1 MKTAREGSLMSGHS
15 KWSKIKHGKAKE
27 DAKRGKAFSKLIR
40 EIMVC
45 ARDGGGDISF
55 NPRLRTIVATAK
67 AVNMPN
73 DNIERAIKKGTGELG
88 GVSFE
93 EVTYEGYG
101 PGGVAIMID
110 VLTDNK
116 NRTVADIRHILG
128 RHNGSLGEGG
138 CVAWNFDKRGM
149 ILVDAAEVSEDTLLD
164 VALEAGAEDIE
175 TEGDTYEVVTA
186 PNEVM
191 DVKEALEAKGITV
204 ATAEISM
211 LPKSTVSI
219 DDKTAV
225 SVLKLM
231 DALEDQDDVQHVYSN
246 FDIPEEVMAKIG
258 G

>member
-1 MKTAREGSLMSGHS
+1 MSGHS
-15 KWSKIKHGKAKE
+15 KWSKVKHIKARE
-27 DAKRGKAFSKLIR
+27 DAKRGKIFSKLIR

-45 ARDGGGDISF
+45 ARDGGGDINF

-67 AVNMPN
+67 AANMPN
-73 DNIERAIKKGTGELG
+73 DNIDRAIKKGTGELG

-116 NRTVADIRHILG
+116 NRTVAEIRHIMA
-128 RHNGSLGEGG
+128 RNNGSLGEGG
-138 CVAWNFDKRGM
+138 CVAWNFDKKGLIM
-149 ILVDAAEVSEDTLLD
+149 VDASEASEDALLD
-164 VALEAGAEDIE
+164 AALEAGAEDIE
-175 TEGDTYEVVTA
+175 TEGDTYEITTA

-191 DVKEALEAKGITV
+191 EVKDALESAGIKV
-204 ATAEISM
+204 AEAEITK
-211 LPKSTVSI
+211 LPKSTVQVEG
-219 DDKTAV
+219 KTAEAA
-225 SVLKLM
+225 LKLM

-246 FDIPEEVMAKIG
+246 FDIPEEIMAQMG